1 MPKLTESYN
10 LYVLRPD
17 LAKEWHPTKNGNLGP
32 KDVTPGSSMKVWW
45 LCEKGH
51 WWQASVRCR
60 TRGMRCSYCLSVQKH
75 GDQRMVDLKPEL
87 LKEWHPSRNRDIR
100 GVDVLAHH
108 REKVWWICS
117 HGHEWEASIRSR
129 IKGKLCPFCSD
140 MMPRTPCVSSH
151 EISSTLQKA
160 GDRPASS
167 RHTGFTALPD
177 GIAAPYVGSDLRKTM
192 RYQRS
197 ETVMIGKP
205 GEEILGYAQLSNF
218 SAEGLMLRFDFAISP
233 GELIEIRFD
242 KPLHSSISKVM
253 TTRVVWCRDLE
264 AQDETDSRFG
274 IGVNRVYRR

>member
-32 KDVTPGSSMKVWW
+32 KDVTPGSAKKIWW

-100 GVDVLAHH
+100 AVDVLAYH

-117 HGHEWEASIRSR
+117 QGHEWEAYIRAR
-129 IKGKLCPFCSD
+129 LRGKPCPFCNN
-140 MMPRTPCVSSH
+140 MMPIAPSLDNNRT
-151 EISSTLQKA
+151 SSTAQTA
-160 GDRPASS
+160 TGRPAPLP
-167 RHTGFTALPD
+167 HTGRIALPE
-177 GIAAPYVGSDLRKTM
+177 GHTTPYAGSDVRKTR
-192 RYQRS
+192 RYERL
-197 ETVMIGKP
+197 ETVMIGRH
-205 GEEILGYAQLSNF
+205 GEEILGYAQLNNF
-218 SAEGLMLRFDFAISP
+218 SAEGLMLRSDFAISP
-233 GELIEIRFD
+233 GEFIEIRFD
-242 KPLHSSISKVM
+242 KPLHSSVSKIM
-253 TTRVVWCRDLE
+253 TTRVVWCRNLE
-264 AQDETDSRFG
+264 AQNETDSRFG
-274 IGVNRVYRR
+274 IGVNLVNQR

>member
-1 MPKLTESYN
+1 
-10 LYVLRPD
+10 
-17 LAKEWHPTKNGNLGP
+17 
-32 KDVTPGSSMKVWW
+32 
-45 LCEKGH
+45 
-51 WWQASVRCR
+51 
-60 TRGMRCSYCLSVQKH
+60 
-75 GDQRMVDLKPEL
+75 
-87 LKEWHPSRNRDIR
+87 
-100 GVDVLAHH
+100 
-108 REKVWWICS
+108 
-117 HGHEWEASIRSR
+117 
-129 IKGKLCPFCSD
+129 
-140 MMPRTPCVSSH
+140 
-151 EISSTLQKA
+151 
-160 GDRPASS
+160 
-167 RHTGFTALPD
+167 
-177 GIAAPYVGSDLRKTM
+177 M